1 MYKYMPL
8 MLRNLHRNPKRTTLT
23 ALSMSLMTYLVS
35 ILCAVYVM
43 LYHAPSSNEASVRL
57 ITRHSV
63 SLIHGM
69 PQYYAQK
76 IAQIHS
82 VENITPKNWFGGKY
96 RNYRFHN
103 YFARYAVDPT
113 RIFAIYQEMKIPP
126 EQLEAFQRDRRGMA
140 IGRRAAERAGIGIG
154 QRITIEGDIFPYFDP
169 EFTIQAIFEGGDEMQ
184 AFFHFEYFQEGVSP
198 NTGVSEV
205 GTFVTLVQSSEDA
218 GRIAGMIDEMF
229 KNSSAPTTTESESAF
244 LQSLISQ
251 LGNIKLF
258 ILSIVIA
265 SVFSIL
271 LVSAN
276 TIAMST
282 RERKAEIG
290 ILKTLGFGT
299 ERIVFL
305 ILGECMV
312 MGTLAGMIGALLA
325 FATTRVIGNII
336 PALGNF
342 EVPLFA
348 LPFCLALAILV
359 SILSATIP
367 AIIAGRTTA
376 VEALGATD

>member
-1 MYKYMPL
+1 
-8 MLRNLHRNPKRTTLT
+8 MLRNLQRNPKRTTLT

-43 LYHAPSSNEASVRL
+43 LYHSPSSNEASVRL

-63 SLIHGM
+63 SIIHGL

-76 IAQIHS
+76 IAEIDG
-82 VENITPKNWFGGKY
+82 VENVTPKNWFGGKY
-96 RNYRFHN
+96 KNYRFHN
-103 YFARYAVDPT
+103 YFARYAVDPR
-113 RIFAIYQEMKIPP
+113 RIFSIYREMKVPP

-140 IGRRAAERAGIGIG
+140 IGRRAAERAGITIG

-169 EFTIQAIFEGGDEMQ
+169 ELTTQAIFEGGDEMQ

-205 GTFVTLVQSSEDA
+205 GTFVTLVRSPNSA
-218 GRIAGMIDEMF
+218 GGIAEEIDHMF
-229 KNSSAPTTTESESAF
+229 RNSPAPTTTETESAF
-244 LQSLISQ
+244 LQSLVSQ

-258 ILSIVIA
+258 ILLVVIA

-290 ILKTLGFGT
+290 ILKTLGFST
-299 ERIVFL
+299 EKMVLL
-305 ILGECMV
+305 ILGECTV
-312 MGTLAGMIGALLA
+312 MGMLAGMIGAALA
-325 FATTRVIGNII
+325 LGTTRVIGSVI
-336 PALGNF
+336 PALVNF
-342 EVPLFA
+342 NVPLFA
-348 LPFCLALAILV
+348 LPFCLALAVLV
-359 SILSATIP
+359 SIASAAVP
-367 AIIAGRTTA
+367 AMIAGKTTA
-376 VEALGATD
+376 VEALYTTD